1 MLGGRS
7 VDWQQRIYAAMLYAY
22 PREFRA
28 RFGTEMQQVFRE
40 RRRAAL
46 AEHEPAA
53 LVRFWLAMTRDW
65 MLSSGRERMA
75 SMSATWNH
83 RLWRAARGVAFA
95 VLTVAICVTASAPFM
110 RAYVIPSASMEGSLL
125 IGDHVIVNKFGVGR
139 EVRRDEL
146 VTLRYPVDPKQ
157 TFVKRVIGIPGDHIR
172 LVDKQVI
179 RNGRRLVE
187 PYVRHNSADT
197 DAYLDNFPG
206 APNTLLREQGL
217 DMLAHH
223 VSDGEV
229 VVPEGSLFVLGDN
242 RDDSIDSRYWGFV
255 PRANVIGQP
264 VFVYWSYD
272 AAASKTRWGR
282 TFHVL
287 K

>member
-1 MLGGRS
+1 
-7 VDWQQRIYAAMLYAY
+7 
-22 PREFRA
+22 
-28 RFGTEMQQVFRE
+28 MQQAFRD
-40 RRRAAL
+40 RFRAAL
-46 AEHEPAA
+46 AKHESGA
-53 LVRFWLAMTRDW
+53 LVGFWLAMTRDW
-65 MLSSGRERMA
+65 ILSSGKERMA

-83 RLWRAARGVAFA
+83 RLWRTARGVAFA
-95 VLTVAICVTASAPFM
+95 VLMVAICVTASAPFM

-139 EVRRDEL
+139 EIRRDEL
-146 VTLRYPVDPKQ
+146 VTLRYPVDPRQ

-187 PYVRHNSADT
+187 PYVRHDT
-197 DAYLDNFPG
+197 AHADAYRDNSPG
-206 APNTLLREQGL
+206 APNNLLPAQGV
-217 DMLAHH
+217 DMIDHH
-223 VSDGEV
+223 VSGGEV
-229 VVPEGSLFVLGDN
+229 IVPEGSLFVLGDN
-242 RDDSIDSRYWGFV
+242 RDDSLDSRYWGFV

-282 TFHVL
+282 TFHIL

>member
-1 MLGGRS
+1 MPGGRS
-7 VDWQQRIYAAMLYAY
+7 VDWQRRIYATMLYAY

-28 RFGTEMQQVFRE
+28 RFGAEMQQVFRD
-40 RRRAAL
+40 RCRAAL
-46 AEHEPAA
+46 GEDRHGA
-53 LVRFWLAMTRDW
+53 LMRFWLSMTRDW
-65 MLSSGRERMA
+65 ILSAGRERMA

-95 VLTVAICVTASAPFM
+95 VLAVAICVTASAPFM

-125 IGDHVIVNKFGVGR
+125 IGDHVIVNKFGAGR
-139 EVRRDEL
+139 EIRRDEL

-157 TFVKRVIGIPGDHIR
+157 TFMKRVIGIPGDHIR

-187 PYVRHNSADT
+187 PYARHDT
-197 DAYLDNFPG
+197 AYTDPYRDSFPG
-206 APNTLLREQGL
+206 TPNAVLREQGL

-223 VSDGEV
+223 VSGGEV
-229 VVPEGSLFVLGDN
+229 IVPEGSFFVLGDN

-255 PRANVIGQP
+255 PRANVVGRP
-264 VFVYWSYD
+264 LFVYWSYD
-272 AAASKTRWGR
+272 AASAKTRWGR
-282 TFHVL
+282 TFHIL
-287 K
+287 N